1 MSFEKVTIDT
11 EIPTLETELV
21 ENGVWEGV
29 NMTNALTALRP
40 SLTRASVNLGV
51 IAVDHV
57 KDYVDRN
64 VGKLADHYNEFAED
78 THDTVEDQARQ
89 INELRNQVD
98 HLAQLITEQSRLL
111 VAYKEPWIK
120 FPLASLKE
128 EVLEVSGNHVCRNHR
143 PSLGQTVVWL

>member
-11 EIPTLETELV
+11 EISVLDPEYVET
-21 ENGVWEGV
+21 GTWDGV

-89 INELRNQVD
+89 INELRQQVD
-98 HLAQLITEQSRLL
+98 HLAQLLTEQSRLL
-111 VAYKEPWIK
+111 VAYKEAMDKIPAG
-120 FPLASLKE
+120 LAE
-128 EVLEVSGNHVCRNHR
+128 G
-143 PSLGQTVVWL
+143 GGAGGAG